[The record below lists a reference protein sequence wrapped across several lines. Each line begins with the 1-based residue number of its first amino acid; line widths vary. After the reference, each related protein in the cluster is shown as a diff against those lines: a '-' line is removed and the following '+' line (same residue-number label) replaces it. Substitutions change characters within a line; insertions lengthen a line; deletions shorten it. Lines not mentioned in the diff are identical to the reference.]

1 MMMKRDNPHIRLL
14 HQMLHNHQPII
25 IDIKLM
31 QLVLLLLQITNN
43 SNPNKTQLVIEE
55 DKLLMQEVDFKHS
68 QVKAYVLVEDIDQCT
83 FVLLIS
89 YMLL

>member
-14 HQMLHNHQPII
+14 RQMLHSHQPII